1 MIYYYNSK
9 KFFLILFLVI
19 TGIATAMSQDEEG
32 DDFLNVGGALRF
44 NIASVNYEMDPV
56 TTDTYATMDTWRLNV
71 SAGFSGLLL
80 DFEYRFYPT
89 FNTHFIHHGYL
100 GYNFSDNL
108 NMQLGV
114 TRVPFGN
121 LAYNSHSWWFLI
133 PYYLGLEDDYN
144 MGIKFTYD
152 IGDKLNLRTAYFR
165 QSEPA
170 GPSYGTASFGGPAAG
185 TYSYNVIP
193 GSADISPEGNTSSIR
208 ELNQFNLRVEY
219 EVTDGTFIG
228 LSGQLQ
234 GLYNSVLD
242 DTEYGNAMA
251 AHLNS
256 NFSNFNLQLQYTSYD
271 YKARD
276 DAGILMDR
284 VQMGAYGDPYYGDG
298 VAARGGILTAGLA
311 YNIDVDWGPVSSI
324 LPYFDYSYMTKDG
337 QLEVNGSVHDFQDTY
352 MIVPGFMI
360 TAGGVYTY
368 VDLAMGK
375 NHPWLTNSFGKGMGA
390 GHLYS
395 DDPAGL
401 YYNES
406 KAGEPVPVDDMD
418 WNMRFNINVGYY
430 F

>member
-1 MIYYYNSK
+1 MNLSNK
-9 KFFLILFLVI
+9 KGLYILFFILI
-19 TGIATAMSQDEEG
+19 MATRFGYSLEQEDE
-32 DDFLNVGGALRF
+32 DYLHVGGALRL
-44 NIASVNYEMDPV
+44 NIASVNYEYDPV
-56 TTDTYATMDTWRLNV
+56 TTDTYATMDTWRMNF
-71 SAGFSGLLL
+71 SANLSDVIL

-100 GYNFSDNL
+100 GYNFTENL

-152 IGDKLNLRTAYFR
+152 IDEKLNLKTAYFR
-165 QSEPA
+165 QSDPA
-170 GPSYGTASFGGPAAG
+170 GPAYGSASFGGPTAG

-193 GSADISPEGNTSSIR
+193 GSADISPEGITSSIR
-208 ELNQFNLRVEY
+208 ELNQFNLRLEY
-219 EVTDGTFIG
+219 EVREGTYLGF
-228 LSGQLQ
+228 SGQVQ

-256 NFSNFNLQLQYTSYD
+256 NFRNFNLQLQYTAYN

-276 DAGILMDR
+276 DEGNIMDR

-298 VAARGGILTAGLA
+298 VASGGTILTAGFA
-311 YNIDVDWGPVSSI
+311 YEISVDWGPISSI
-324 LPYFDYSYMTKDG
+324 LPYIDYSLMTKDG
-337 QLEVNGSVHDFQDTY
+337 ELEVNGSQFDFQNSY
-352 MIVPGFMI
+352 MMVPGLMI
-360 TAGGVYTY
+360 TAGGMYTY

-375 NHPWLTNSFGKGMGA
+375 NHPWLTGAFGTGMGA
-390 GHLYS
+390 GHLYGNEQE
-395 DDPAGL
+395 D
-401 YYNES
+401 YYYDED
-406 KAGEPVPVDDMD
+406 KAGQPVPVGEMD